1 MPITSYVQG
10 WSRAILLL
18 LWFGATVTVN
28 AADDDPL
35 RELRW
40 ENRVLLVFA
49 TNMADAEV
57 AEMRAIADASR
68 EDLVDRDLVFGWV
81 LSDEESRLDGRPV
94 SPEYAE
100 RLRGRA
106 GFGAEDFGVVL
117 VGKDGGIKARYDGVP
132 DIDAVFALI
141 DGMPMRRREMRK

>member
-1 MPITSYVQG
+1 M
-10 WSRAILLL
+10 
-18 LWFGATVTVN
+18 LWFGATVTVS

-40 ENRVLLVFA
+40 ESRVLLVFA
-49 TNMADAEV
+49 TSMTDAKV
-57 AEMRAIADASR
+57 AEMQAIADASR
-68 EDLVDRDLVFGWV
+68 EELVDRDLLFGWV
-81 LSDEESRLDGRPV
+81 LSDEESRLDGEPV

-100 RLRGRA
+100 RLRDRA
-106 GFGAEDFGVVL
+106 GFDADDFGVVL

-132 DIDAVFALI
+132 DLDAVFALI